1 MTETSHASVARDDHT
16 LKLTVVGAGTI
27 LPARGLSTSCHA
39 LEIAGRTVV
48 FDMGPGALARLALA
62 GLDYRDLQTIF
73 ISHLHPDH
81 TLDLVTLLQALEA
94 TPGWSRTQTLTIA
107 GCRGLK
113 TFITEL
119 LAIFRDAV
127 PQTYAIEVIELEVG
141 RHEIAG
147 LTVEACL
154 TGHTSNSLAFRL
166 ETESGVFVYSGDA
179 ADMDAMIKIARQA
192 DLLLCECS
200 FEKGYPTT
208 DHFTSDAVGRIAAAA
223 GVRHLIVTH
232 TYPTTDHARIR
243 ADIGSHYAAL
253 VTIAVDGT
261 VAQC

>member
-1 MTETSHASVARDDHT
+1 MAETSQKNASDAGGA

-27 LPARGLSTSCHA
+27 LPAQRLSSSCHV
-39 LEIAGRTVV
+39 LEIADRPIV
-48 FDMGPGALARLALA
+48 FDMGPGALARLAFA
-62 GLDYRDLQTIF
+62 GLDYRDVETIF

-94 TPGWSRTQTLTIA
+94 TPGWNRTQTLTIV

-113 TFITEL
+113 TFIIEL

-127 PQTYAIEVIELEVG
+127 PQSYALEVIELEVG

-147 LTVEACL
+147 LTVETCL

-166 ETESGVFVYSGDA
+166 ETQNGVFAYSGDA
-179 ADMDAMIKIARQA
+179 ADMGAMINIARQA
-192 DLLLCECS
+192 DMFLCECS
-200 FEKGYPTT
+200 FEKEHSTI
-208 DHFTSDAVGRIAAAA
+208 DHLNSDAVGRIAQAA

-232 TYPTTDHARIR
+232 TYPETDHDKIR
-243 ADIGSHYAAL
+243 ADISAHYSGL

-261 VAQC
+261 EVQC

>member
-1 MTETSHASVARDDHT
+1 MTETSQASVSRNDDIM
-16 LKLTVVGAGTI
+16 KLTVVGAGTI

-39 LEIAGRTVV
+39 LEIAGRPVV
-48 FDMGPGALARLALA
+48 FDMGPGALARLALV
-62 GLDYRDLQTIF
+62 GLDYRDIQTIF

-94 TPGWSRTQTLTIA
+94 TPGWSRTETLTIV

-113 TFITEL
+113 TFIAEL
-119 LAIFRDAV
+119 LAIFRDAL
-127 PQTYAIEVIELEVG
+127 PQSYALEVIELEVG

-154 TGHTSNSLAFRL
+154 TGHTTNSLAFRV
-166 ETESGVFVYSGDA
+166 ETQDRVFVYSGDA
-179 ADMDAMIKIARQA
+179 ADMDAMIDIARRA
-192 DLLLCECS
+192 DILLCECS

-208 DHFTSDAVGRIAAAA
+208 DHFTSDVVGRIAEAA

-232 TYPTTDHARIR
+232 TYPATDHDRIR
-243 ADIGSHYAAL
+243 ADIGAHYAGL

-261 VAQC
+261 VVKC